1 MRIERVTLNGYRQ
14 YAKSGLSFPAG
25 EGNDI
30 HIVRGKN
37 GRGKTNLMNAV
48 EWCLY
53 GEEFHLSAKYGLQD
67 LLHDP
72 PDGFPRPPFVQV
84 DVELS
89 WTDDARQLRFGTF
102 SRRFDSDNH
111 LTFIENNKSGTKIY
125 DGHDAEKKVEFFI
138 PQGMKDNYFFDGE
151 QLSNYFNNND
161 AGAIRN
167 ALFKLSNIHMLDDVS
182 QHLDDLRTEL
192 QRKAGSKAPDV
203 KALSDR
209 SDMLHRQLFEARET
223 LESLRADQKAAR
235 EGLDRI
241 DKDLRSLP
249 DVTELGARRESL
261 EQKVVSLK
269 GDLEKT
275 RMERD
280 ALVCRLFTITASLDA
295 LMNFQKMLLDKEAK
309 REIPPAIDPSV
320 LEQVLNK
327 DHKCICGTE
336 IDEGTIQFREL
347 TQLLERIKSKSILGD
362 VVNAQIRSAV
372 PAMVAAAGAQVALL
386 TRCRTDL
393 ARMSDDMEEAS
404 RQLSDI
410 REKLIGLKEEHIED
424 LEHQRSHL
432 RQKLES
438 DAAGI
443 RQQTGLVER
452 AQSDIEEVENDIAT
466 ATRKR
471 AATAASYLRIEVV
484 DRAQKTIVGAREE
497 RLGQIRSAVESDFQ
511 TRFGQ
516 LMWKTE
522 SFSGVSLDKDYG
534 VHVLDNRRK
543 DMIGSLSKAET
554 QGAAI
559 AFTLALHTV
568 SGYDG
573 PLMIDT
579 PFARTEGDI
588 RGNMARML
596 LQLSTSKQVIL
607 LVTKDEYTDEV
618 SIPFKGHVASVV
630 ELTQGDYEK
639 ETRIQESTT

>member
-1 MRIERVTLNGYRQ
+1 MRIENVTLNGYRQ
-14 YAKSGLSFPAG
+14 YAKCVFSFPAG
-25 EGNDI
+25 DSNDI
-30 HIVRGKN
+30 HIVRGRN

-89 WTDDARQLRFGTF
+89 WTDDARQLRFGKF
-102 SRRFDSDNH
+102 SRRLDSDDR
-111 LTFIENNKSGTKIY
+111 LTFIENNESGTKIY
-125 DGHDAEKKVEFFI
+125 QGHDAEKKVEFFI

-151 QLSNYFNNND
+151 QLSDYFNNND
-161 AGAIRN
+161 ASAIRN
-167 ALFKLSNIHMLDDVS
+167 ALFKLSGIRTLDVVS
-182 QHLDDLRTEL
+182 EHLDDLRTEL
-192 QRKAGSKAPDV
+192 QRKAGSRSPDI

-209 SDMLHRQLFEARET
+209 SDMLHAQLSEAKTT
-223 LESLRADQKAAR
+223 LESLRTDQKATR

-241 DKDLRSLP
+241 DKDLRGLP
-249 DVTELGARRESL
+249 DVAELGAEREAL
-261 EQKVVSLK
+261 EQKLVNLK
-269 GDLEKT
+269 GDFERT

-280 ALVCRLFTITASLDA
+280 ALVCRLFTVTAVLDA
-295 LMNFQKMLLDKEAK
+295 LMTFQEVLLDKQVK
-309 REIPPAIDPSV
+309 HEIPPAIDPSV
-320 LEQVLNK
+320 VDQILTK
-327 DHKCICGTE
+327 DHKCICSTVVE
-336 IDEGTIQFREL
+336 EGTVQFKEL
-347 TQLLERIKSKSILGD
+347 TRLLERLKSKSVLGD
-362 VVNAQIRSAV
+362 IVNAEVQSAV
-372 PAMVAAAGAQVALL
+372 PAMVAAAEARVALL
-386 TRCRTDL
+386 TRYRTDL
-393 ARMSDDMEEAS
+393 ARTSDEIGEVS
-404 RQLSDI
+404 RQLNDI
-410 REKLIGLKEEHIED
+410 KDKLIGLKVEHIED
-424 LEHQRSHL
+424 LEHQRSRL

-443 RQQTGLVER
+443 ERETALVER
-452 AQSDIEEVENDIAT
+452 TQSDIETVEDEIAA

-471 AATAASYLRIEVV
+471 AATAASYLRIGVV
-484 DRAQKTIVGAREE
+484 DRAQKAVLGAREE

-522 SFSGVSLDKDYG
+522 SFSGVCLDSDYG
-534 VHVLDNRRK
+534 VHVLDKHRK

-596 LQLSTSKQVIL
+596 LQLSASKQVIL
-607 LVTKDEYTDEV
+607 LVTKNEYTDEV
-618 SIPFKGHVASVV
+618 SVPFKGHLASMV

-639 ETRIQESTT
+639 ETRIQEITT